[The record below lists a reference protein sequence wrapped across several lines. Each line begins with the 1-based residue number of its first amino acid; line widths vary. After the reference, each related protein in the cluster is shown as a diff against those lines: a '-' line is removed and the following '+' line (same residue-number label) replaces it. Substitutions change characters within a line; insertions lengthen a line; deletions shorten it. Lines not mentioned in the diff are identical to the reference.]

1 MDNRRFYSDF
11 DDLAMI
17 LIWLPALVIFVPVVL
32 ISACVVLPIA
42 WVIEQAWRAF
52 DALYDQYRGSRS

>member
-1 MDNRRFYSDF
+1 MDNCRFSSDF

-32 ISACVVLPIA
+32 ISACVVLPVA
-42 WVIEQAWRAF
+42 FVGNLAFRAL
-52 DALYDQYRGSRS
+52 DHVRTAVRNG

>member
-1 MDNRRFYSDF
+1 MSHNDYATF
-11 DDLAMI
+11 DDLAFW
-17 LIWLPALVIFVPVVL
+17 LIWVPALVLFVPIFV